1 MAAATD
7 NDLEAR
13 APAPEPDPPAARFS
27 AEALSVFVGARRIL
41 RRVTL
46 DIAPRRVT
54 ALVGAPGSGKS
65 AFLRALNRMN
75 ETLPDVR
82 TTGRVRLDGADLY
95 APGVDVAALRRR
107 VGMVFRAAQLF
118 PGTVFDNVAWGL
130 RVAGEGRA
138 SVLAERV
145 ERALD
150 RALLLDELD
159 GRLDVPAAS
168 LHAGQQQRL
177 CIARALALDPT
188 VLLLDEP
195 ASALDPISTA
205 QLEDT
210 LAALRDTVTIVIVTH
225 AAQQAAR
232 VSQTTAFFSEGSLV
246 EVGDTSA
253 VFTLPREK
261 ATQDYLTGRY
271 G

>member
-1 MAAATD
+1 MAAATEID
-7 NDLEAR
+7 PR
-13 APAPEPDPPAARFS
+13 TSPTPSAPRFS
-27 AEALSVFVGARRIL
+27 ARELSVFLGARCIL
-41 RRVTL
+41 GRVNL
-46 DIAPRRVT
+46 DIAARGVT

-82 TTGRVRLDGADLY
+82 TTGRVLLDGDDVY

-107 VGMVFRAAQLF
+107 VGMVFREAQLF

-130 RVAGEGRA
+130 RVGGERRA
-138 SVLAERV
+138 AMLAERV

-150 RALLLDELD
+150 RTLLLDDLN

-168 LHAGQQQRL
+168 LTAGQQQLL
-177 CIARALALDPT
+177 CVARALALEPT

-205 QLEDT
+205 RLEDT

-225 AAQQAAR
+225 AVQQAAR
-232 VSQTTAFFSEGSLV
+232 VSQTPDFFAEGRLV
-246 EVGDTSA
+246 EVVDTSA
-253 VFTLPREK
+253 IFTLPREQ